1 MVTSTKLKYTNYITI
16 GFIFLLFYAIISLV
30 GMFYFQSSVSL
41 WFYAIIGVILV
52 IGQYFVSPWMLDRF
66 NKIQF
71 ADKNDALY
79 MQVNEEAKKAGLPP
93 VRVGL
98 DPSPVMNAYTYGRNQ
113 STARVVL
120 TKGLMQKNIDG
131 NLSKDELNA
140 IINHE
145 LGHIKNRDMTVIT
158 IASLLPMVVSYIA
171 FALVLNSGDNDNNS
185 FGSGIMQWMMA
196 NFVSQIIYFI
206 FNLPVLYLSRLREY
220 GADEFSARTMHSSG
234 YLISALEKIH
244 QSVSLPDAKKYM
256 NPSMSS
262 MYIDT
267 KGAIE
272 LFSTHPNLE
281 KRISFLKK
289 LRV

>member
-1 MVTSTKLKYTNYITI
+1 MVTSTKLKYTNYLTI

-30 GMFYFQSSVSL
+30 GMFYFQSSASL

-120 TKGLMQKNIDG
+120 TKGLIQKNIDG

-185 FGSGIMQWMMA
+185 FGGSIMQWMMA

-234 YLISALEKIH
+234 YLISAL
-244 QSVSLPDAKKYM
+244 
-256 NPSMSS
+256 
-262 MYIDT
+262 
-267 KGAIE
+267 
-272 LFSTHPNLE
+272 
-281 KRISFLKK
+281 
-289 LRV
+289 